1 MKAPIRPIAII
12 SIVLISIL
20 SQKTL
25 SQSLENSSNEDIRSI
40 EALINTLRS
49 PNVYNWSMV
58 AMVNESVEVDRAGF
72 NKKVFGGSL
81 GDTITRNT
89 QAFQTRSN
97 IFAYMLSGSQWKM
110 VREASDRC
118 IHLLDIT
125 FHSTTNLSDLS
136 PTELGRLK
144 EIYCERL
151 AFDPTSRYGYQWA
164 AFGPFQSSVLTSE
177 ESSPP
182 GPFYLNLASSIE
194 REIAFT
200 ILLAL
205 GQTNVASKKLCHPLF
220 YDFSEVEI
228 DLKTAKGALDSKRV
242 ALARNSTGPGVEFIL
257 KTPFNVSLRFQYEE
271 HSRIPFAL
279 IEITEDG
286 IITRRITRNIV
297 KDKPW
302 SLEWFDEQFNAKKD
316 RTSFS
321 KRYILSES
329 VVNVEDLFAAFDATQ
344 KKSDVRSHQKRDGS
358 YQGVKN
364 GREYQRSATS
374 VDTIEFW
381 SNYGRWASLL
391 GFSAVSFGFGWM
403 LFRRR

>member
-1 MKAPIRPIAII
+1 M
-12 SIVLISIL
+12 
-20 SQKTL
+20 
-25 SQSLENSSNEDIRSI
+25 
-40 EALINTLRS
+40 
-49 PNVYNWSMV
+49 
-58 AMVNESVEVDRAGF
+58 
-72 NKKVFGGSL
+72 
-81 GDTITRNT
+81 
-89 QAFQTRSN
+89 
-97 IFAYMLSGSQWKM
+97 
-110 VREASDRC
+110 
-118 IHLLDIT
+118 
-125 FHSTTNLSDLS
+125 
-136 PTELGRLK
+136 
-144 EIYCERL
+144 
-151 AFDPTSRYGYQWA
+151 
-164 AFGPFQSSVLTSE
+164 
-177 ESSPP
+177 
-182 GPFYLNLASSIE
+182 
-194 REIAFT
+194 
-200 ILLAL
+200 
-205 GQTNVASKKLCHPLF
+205 
-220 YDFSEVEI
+220 
-228 DLKTAKGALDSKRV
+228 
-242 ALARNSTGPGVEFIL
+242 
-257 KTPFNVSLRFQYEE
+257 SLRFQYEE

-286 IITRRITRNIV
+286 ITTRRITRNIV

-364 GREYQRSATS
+364 GKEYQRSATS